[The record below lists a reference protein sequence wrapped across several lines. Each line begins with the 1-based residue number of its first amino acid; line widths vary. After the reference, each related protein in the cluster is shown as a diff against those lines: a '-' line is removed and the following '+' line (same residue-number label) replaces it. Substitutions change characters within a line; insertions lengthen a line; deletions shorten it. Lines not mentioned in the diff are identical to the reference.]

1 MEPFYHVLLFSLGML
16 GGLLSGLVGIGGGII
31 MVPLLLYVPPLF
43 GFPLLGMKVVAG
55 MTTVQSFAGAMS
67 GVIGHN
73 KFKRVHPRLVLY
85 VGLPM
90 TIACFLGSRGSPN
103 VPETVMLATFGA
115 MSAAAALLMLLLP
128 KRSIEDDDLE
138 QLSFNPA
145 LAVTIGITIGAMSGV
160 IGQGGAFLYIPAL
173 LYVLHIPTR
182 IAIGSALA
190 IGVLSSTGVLL
201 GRLGTN
207 QIPWADTLALVAGV
221 IVGARLGSV
230 LSQTVPREMLR
241 RILSMLIVITTAK
254 IGIDVVHT
262 I

>member
-1 MEPFYHVLLFSLGML
+1 MLVLLR
-16 GGLLSGLVGIGGGII
+16 
-31 MVPLLLYVPPLF
+31 
-43 GFPLLGMKVVAG
+43 
-55 MTTVQSFAGAMS
+55 Q
-67 GVIGHN
+67 H
-73 KFKRVHPRLVLY
+73 
-85 VGLPM
+85 
-90 TIACFLGSRGSPN
+90 
-103 VPETVMLATFGA
+103 
-115 MSAAAALLMLLLP
+115 
-128 KRSIEDDDLE
+128 
-138 QLSFNPA
+138 PA
-145 LAVTIGITIGAMSGV
+145 LAVTIGITMGAMSGV

>member
-1 MEPFYHVLLFSLGML
+1 MELFYHVLLFSLGTL
-16 GGLLSGLVGIGGGII
+16 GGLLSGLVGIGGGIV

-67 GVIGHN
+67 GAIGHN
-73 KFKRVHPRLVLY
+73 KFKRVHTRLVIY

-90 TIACFLGSRGSPN
+90 SIACFFGSRWSVY

-115 MSAAAALLMLLLP
+115 MAAAAALLMFLP

-145 LAVTIGITIGAMSGV
+145 LAVTIGITIGALSGV

-182 IAIGSALA
+182 ITIGSALA

-207 QIPWADTLALVAGV
+207 QIPWADTLVLVAGV

-230 LSQTVPREMLR
+230 LSQTVPRGMLR
-241 RILSMLIVITTAK
+241 RILSVLIMITTVK
-254 IGIDVVHT
+254 IGMDVVHA